1 MNSSKLLLGILAGVA
16 VGAMAGILLAPDKGS
31 KTRKKIMNKSKDF
44 ADDMKEKFEDL
55 YENVADKYEDLLQ
68 DAKALVSNN
77 EVKVK

>member
-1 MNSSKLLLGILAGVA
+1 MNSSKVLLGILGGVA

-31 KTRKKIMNKSKDF
+31 KTRKKIMKKGKDF

-55 YENVADKYEDLLQ
+55 YENVTDKYEDLLQ
-68 DAKALVSNN
+68 DAKGLVSNN

>member
-1 MNSSKLLLGILAGVA
+1 MNSSKVLLGVLGGVA
-16 VGAMAGILLAPDKGS
+16 VGAIAGILLAPDKGS

-55 YENVADKYEDLLQ
+55 YENVTDKYDTLLQ
-68 DAKALVSNN
+68 NAKGLVSNH